1 MAISRAQLA
10 AELEPGLNSLFGME
24 YDQYDQEYSEIFSIE
39 DSQKAMMG
47 YVVI

>member
-24 YDQYDQEYSEIFSIE
+24 YDQYDQEYTEFFSIE
-39 DSQKAMMG
+39 DSQ
-47 YVVI
+47 